1 VSLPLHRNTVS
12 AREQMDAGNPR
23 GRCAEPASEQFLLG
37 IEQFNRR
44 EFFECHETL
53 EEMWLAERD
62 QVRYLYQGIL
72 QVGVGY
78 LHLLRGNHH
87 GAVTKLHSGCALLE
101 YFVPACMGVGVS
113 ELLWTARDHV
123 GELLGLGP
131 DRLRDFDLAAIPTI
145 SMTSAAGVH
154 S

>member
-1 VSLPLHRNTVS
+1 
-12 AREQMDAGNPR
+12 MDAGSPR
-23 GRCAEPASEQFLLG
+23 GRCAESPSEQFLFG
-37 IEQFNRR
+37 VEQFNRR

-53 EEMWLAERD
+53 EEMWLAEAD

-101 YFVPACMGVGVS
+101 YFVPACMGVDVS
-113 ELLWTARDHV
+113 ALLMTARAHV
-123 GELLGLGP
+123 GELLRLGP
-131 DRLRDFDLAAIPTI
+131 DRMAELDLATIPTI
-145 SMTSAAGVH
+145 SAISATRGHV
-154 S
+154 